1 MRITNATPLLVAP
14 VASRHPRTNRAA
26 MTVVLKGSF
35 RLADGVELADLEEP
49 VPFSGDVFRDDDP
62 GGECLQASDFA
73 WWKPRADLL
82 LRGTCHVPDGKP
94 LGVCPVRFAVGA
106 WSKTLA
112 VYGPRSWQ
120 SGGDSPGLAK
130 PFTSFPLTYRA
141 SFGGPGRLDN
151 PVGIGSEGEVLPR
164 IESSHAPIKAR
175 TDTPPPAGFG
185 PINPNWLPRQ
195 PKVGTYGGSYVKER
209 WPGFPI
215 DFDWSYFNAA
225 PEDQQVSFLDGNELL
240 VLENLRPDAPQLRAQ
255 LPNWRVRCV
264 IQQLEGTQVHLREVP
279 LVIDT
284 LVVDADQAT
293 LALTWR
299 GIVEVLDAEMDD
311 ILEIF
316 VMAESLDEPARSVD
330 ALSGF
335 LSPTAPLVA
344 AALALRPPVEG
355 PETAQ
360 SPVRAPSAEARSA
373 GAPSP
378 VRPAAGPTA
387 EGAPPPPGAAPPPEP
402 TAPGTAPEPTAPPE
416 AGEPPAPPKRPSVED
431 LLAEHGAELQ
441 QAAEATADAYIR
453 LAEQADQH
461 PEVAPWAGFPNT
473 PAPRA
478 ASAYPRLEQSWQAA
492 KDAGATDP
500 EGEALAW
507 ASEPLLEGIDS
518 LQDFAARQPPP
529 KETPRPPTALE
540 VRQRLAE
547 PDAETA
553 QEMSG
558 AALAGEDFSGA
569 NLSGSIARDAD
580 LSGLKADKAVLKGVV
595 FAGST
600 MNGASLRGAEL
611 TGADFSGCDLSG
623 ADLTGANLK
632 QALFTGACLRGARFD
647 TADAAQAGF
656 AGADLTDASLVEAD
670 LSSADLSDTCLDGIK
685 AGRAN
690 FTEATLHGCR
700 GRKADFTGANVTR
713 IRAGERVLL
722 TRCRFKGVVGPGAI
736 WQAANLAGSD
746 FSGCRM
752 PGAMF
757 DKAALS
763 ECRFDG
769 ADLAEARF
777 RKATLPQASLTRA
790 NLFRGSM
797 VLADLAGTDFSGAN
811 MFEVDFMEATLR
823 NTLFAGTNLKKTT
836 LAEA

>member
-1 MRITNATPLLVAP
+1 MRITNATPLVVAP

-26 MTVVLKGSF
+26 MTVALKGVF
-35 RLADGVELADLEEP
+35 RLADGDGLVPLAEP
-49 VPFSGDVFRDDDP
+49 APLSGDVFRDDDP
-62 GGECLQASDFA
+62 AGECLQASDFA

-82 LRGTCHVPDGKP
+82 LRGTCHAPEGKP
-94 LGVCPVRFAVGA
+94 VGVCPVRFAVGD

-141 SFGGPGRLDN
+141 SFGGPGRPDN

-175 TDTPPPAGFG
+175 TDTPQPAGFG

-195 PKVGTYGGSYVKER
+195 SKVGTYGGNYVKER

-215 DFDWSYFNAA
+215 DFDWSFFNAA
-225 PEDQQVSFLDGNELL
+225 PDDQQVPFLDGNEPL
-240 VLENLRPDAPQLRAQ
+240 VLENLRPDAPRLRSR

-299 GIVEVLDAEMDD
+299 GVVEVLDAEMDD

-316 VMAESLDEPARSVD
+316 VMAESKDEPARSMD
-330 ALSGF
+330 ALSGY

-344 AALALRPPVEG
+344 AALALGPPVEG
-355 PETAQ
+355 AETARKPAAAA
-360 SPVRAPSAEARSA
+360 SARAPSPARPGAGPPEAEA
-373 GAPSP
+373 P
-378 VRPAAGPTA
+378 PA
-387 EGAPPPPGAAPPPEP
+387 PGAAPPPRP

-416 AGEPPAPPKRPSVED
+416 AGEPPAPSKRPSVAD

-441 QAAEATADAYIR
+441 QAAEASADAYVR
-453 LAEQADQH
+453 LAEEAAQH
-461 PEVAPWAGFPNT
+461 PETAPWAGFPNT

-478 ASAYPRLEQSWQAA
+478 VSAHPRLEQSWQAA
-492 KDAGATDP
+492 KDAGASDSG
-500 EGEALAW
+500 GEALAW
-507 ASEPLLEGIDS
+507 VSQPVLTGLDS

-529 KETPRPPTALE
+529 KEAPRPPTTLE

-547 PDAETA
+547 PGAGTA
-553 QEMSG
+553 QELSG
-558 AALAGEDFSGA
+558 AVLAGEDFSGA
-569 NLSGSIARDAD
+569 NLSGSIVRGAD

-623 ADLTGANLK
+623 ADLTGATLK
-632 QALFTGACLRGARFD
+632 QALFTGACLRGARLD
-647 TADAAQAGF
+647 SAVAVQAGF
-656 AGADLTDASLVEAD
+656 AGADLTDASLVETD
-670 LSSADLSDTCLDGIK
+670 LSNADLSDSCLDGLK

-700 GRKADFTGANVTR
+700 GKKADFTGADVTR
-713 IRAGERVLL
+713 LRAGERVLL

-736 WQAANLAGSD
+736 WQAANLTGSD

-757 DKAALS
+757 DKAALV

-769 ADLAEARF
+769 SDLAEARF
-777 RKATLPQASLTRA
+777 RKATLPRASLTRA

-797 VLADLAGTDFSGAN
+797 VRADLAGTDFSGAN
-811 MFEVDFMEATLR
+811 MFEVDFMDATLR
-823 NTLFAGTNLKKTT
+823 DTLFAGTNLKKTA
-836 LAEA
+836 LAGA